1 MDGFNKVSLLNL
13 NEFEGFS
20 PTTDVITMN
29 DFFEIWQKYGECKIA
44 EWGERDKIKDSNIFI
59 EV

>member
-29 DFFEIWQKYGECKIA
+29 DFFEI
-44 EWGERDKIKDSNIFI
+44 
-59 EV
+59 